1 MAALSFL
8 VKDEPE
14 QDHCFVQL
22 QGVLA
27 TKRSWH
33 PALEGMTPFTL
44 PAHRQTRQSPD
55 VHDQNPLKDLLKC
68 RPKASS
74 RISGH

>member
-22 QGVLA
+22 QGVL
-27 TKRSWH
+27 
-33 PALEGMTPFTL
+33 FTL
-44 PAHRQTRQSPD
+44 QSM
-55 VHDQNPLKDLLKC
+55 
-68 RPKASS
+68 RG
-74 RISGH
+74 SGHSFCVFVFGGWLEIEIKR